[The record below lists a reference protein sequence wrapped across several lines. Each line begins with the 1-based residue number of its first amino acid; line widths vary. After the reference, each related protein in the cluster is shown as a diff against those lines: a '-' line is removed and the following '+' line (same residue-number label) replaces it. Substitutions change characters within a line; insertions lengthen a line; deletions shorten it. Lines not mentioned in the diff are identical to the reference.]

1 MLLPFSRLRA
11 FRLVFTAKRL
21 FFSIPRATPALSRLR
36 DLRPFLRARLVLSKL
51 KPPRLVLTTIWP
63 PPSISRVGSRLKALR
78 LVLTTIWPPPSI
90 SRVGS
95 RLRALRLVL
104 RARQLLLSTP
114 RAEPVL
120 STLRAP

>member
-36 DLRPFLRARLVLSKL
+36 DLRPFLRARPVLSKL
-51 KPPRLVLTTIWP
+51 KPP
-63 PPSISRVGSRLKALR
+63 R

-114 RAEPVL
+114 RAGPVL
-120 STLRAP
+120 STLRAPRLVLIAKRLLLRTPRARPV